1 MFGIKPKDNSTS
13 QNTDGANQA
22 ASPFAYQP
30 SQVQSQ
36 MLTEQ
41 SPSQQEPTQA
51 PLKNPVPMK
60 PKKPGIASALMGLI
74 FPNKNAKQPAAYKPS
89 IDPETGGIHHTSV
102 DRKFK
107 KMRFME
113 KYSYRGTRAVF
124 IIGGIVFFI
133 IAFYLGYLLVRAL
146 LPAADSDHD
155 NVPDLQDKC
164 PGFNDSIDQDKD
176 GIPDNC
182 DSAVTPG
189 DFSDITFSEPTL
201 VTSDDKVYDVVF
213 TITDANKTWGVT
225 NLKFKVEVLGVDG
238 TVLKSLIDTRY
249 VNPGSST
256 VIIEPNISTSDKA
269 VSAKAT
275 FMSGEFAAN
284 ASTQSIPLNVGS
296 KTFTPRTTDGT
307 ALFTGVLQNNSNFDL
322 KVVNVTMV
330 VKSGNGTI
338 VSDNL
343 TNINTVHASENR
355 YFELRFP
362 TSLDP
367 SVTYEVVANTN
378 NMDKG
383 NLTSKQGSGSQF

>member
-1 MFGIKPKDNSTS
+1 MFGKKPKDNSTS
-13 QNTDGANQA
+13 QNIEGANQT

-30 SQVQSQ
+30 TQAQSQ
-36 MLTEQ
+36 MST
-41 SPSQQEPTQA
+41 QQTSNQQQQVSA
-51 PLKNPVPMK
+51 PVTNAVPAK
-60 PKKPGIASALMGLI
+60 PKKKGIVGSFMGLI
-74 FPNKNAKQPAAYKPS
+74 FPSKNSKQDALKKPP
-89 IDPETGGIHHTSV
+89 IDPETGGIHHSTV

-124 IIGGIVFFI
+124 IIGGIIFFI

-164 PGFNDSIDQDKD
+164 PGYNDSIDQDKD

-182 DSAVTPG
+182 DTAVTPG
-189 DFSDITFSEPTL
+189 DFSDITFSEPSL
-201 VTSDDKVYDVVF
+201 VTADDKVYDVVF

-225 NLKFKVEVLGVDG
+225 NLKFKVEVMGADG

-256 VIIEPNISTSDKA
+256 VIIEPNISTSNKA

-275 FMSGEFAAN
+275 FLSGEFAAN
-284 ASTQSIPLNVGS
+284 ASTQNIPLNIGS

-330 VKSGNGTI
+330 VKSGDGTI

-343 TNINTVHASENR
+343 TNINTLHASENR

-367 SVTYEVVANTN
+367 SVTYEVVATTN